1 MAASNSL
8 PPGAT
13 SAYSRQFTPSS
24 KTRFFILHEFP
35 PPDVQELWSA
45 FLSRIDSPS
54 HYDAPEY
61 FLEPQWAGNRPFV
74 ILAFHQGDIVGVAS
88 GLHLHGNTACGVLSR
103 PQIRVDPTHAVVA
116 SSRLSEGL
124 LQEAGKEKLIT
135 VFAWNWVPLQGL
147 EQQGFRRRE
156 LEGDVVLDLKLG
168 SDAIYKQFHENRKR
182 NIRAALNHGIEVTE
196 ANRREDLTAYWEV
209 YSRWRRTERK
219 QIVHN
224 LSFAIIEQVHHLR
237 HNHRR
242 FLARHNGKV
251 IAATGLRF
259 QPCGMVEYANN
270 CSLDEF
276 IHLRPNDLLLWRTI
290 EWACQKGFTKYSLG
304 AAHPFLR
311 KSGGTVIPI
320 CRYRLDRSLFHQH
333 DLKDSARSQA
343 RSILAHLP
351 AGIGNGLRKLSG
363 NR

>member
-8 PPGAT
+8 TPGAPA
-13 SAYSRQFTPSS
+13 SYSNQLIPSS
-24 KTRFFILHEFP
+24 KTRFLVLHEFP
-35 PPDVQELWSA
+35 PPDVQELWNA

-54 HYDAPEY
+54 HYDSPEY
-61 FLEPQWAGNRPFV
+61 FLEPQWAGKRPFA
-74 ILAFHQGDIVGVAS
+74 ILAFHEGEIVGVAS
-88 GLHLHGNTACGVLSR
+88 GIHVDGSTDCGVLSR
-103 PQIRVDPTHAVVA
+103 PQIRVDTTYAA
-116 SSRLSEGL
+116 IANSRLAEGL

-147 EQQGFRRRE
+147 QQQGFLRRD

-182 NIRAALNHGIEVTE
+182 NIRAALKHGIEVTE
-196 ANRREDLTAYWEV
+196 ANTREDLTAYWEV
-209 YSRWRRTERK
+209 YSRWRQTERK
-219 QIVHN
+219 EIFHN
-224 LSFAIIEQVHHLR
+224 LSFETIEQVHNLR

-259 QPCGMVEYANN
+259 QPRGMVEYANN

-276 IHLRPNDLLLWRTI
+276 INLRPNDLLLWRTI
-290 EWACQKGFTKYSLG
+290 EWACQNGFTKYSLG

-320 CRYRLDRSLFHQH
+320 CRYRLDRSFLHQH
-333 DLKDSARSQA
+333 DLKDSVRSQA
-343 RSILAHLP
+343 RSIVARLP
-351 AGIGNGLRKLSG
+351 AGIGNGVRKLIG
-363 NR
+363 HR